1 MPTFTLKI
9 IPRPHQPRSK
19 RLKAISAAAAAVA
32 SSAANSS
39 SSSTQNPA
47 ESHTH
52 PNLSILNSI
61 ITQESEFTTT
71 AEATDS
77 EGNPVTVTTKKP
89 TRYLSLTTAD
99 TEGNTIVK
107 KIAAEY
113 ADAAAVLTPDSP
125 TRQQFLSSEEDD
137 EALGSITFRALQHF
151 VEGIVSKAVRS
162 ETFTS
167 GFTGEGY
174 ALQINEDGKSSLEID
189 TITVRQIMN
198 VFERIVSKAIRSETF
213 TSGFTGEGY
222 ALQINEDGKST
233 LEIDCLTV
241 RQLMTVFELI
251 IQKIRAVAGQ
261 LVVSPAN
268 AKVKSVSFYSD
279 DVKSRFSITTEEEC
293 PFLPGDL
300 VRCQVFSGSRQKSY
314 WVEVLTATSKGF
326 SVDAASFEEWGCRP
340 EVGDELV
347 LLGSTTHPERQA
359 AISITAAG
367 DGKPRIDILSDI
379 SSQSTQNALRARIGD
394 LSGISDPRFLEK
406 QPEGHGIYTD
416 NAFLHGTFVLRNGLD
431 VRTSFAIT
439 EDKIKS
445 SVSAV
450 RQDFIDTQ
458 GYLAN
463 PSFLHGLD
471 CWEAQNDAALYAAGA
486 TLIIAESEILAAQS
500 KGAAVIT
507 DAERPALR
515 IANSEIIQRNARMRQ
530 LPVIITDATG
540 LKLPALVNFA
550 ILAHVITPGT
560 LTVTF
565 LHESTDGFAP
575 TQKFLLQRQ
584 LETTDSYTQISATGP
599 WTATGDFSLAYTG
612 EIRIRSILLTSDP
625 VESFTKRYRTLFE
638 QSSNLVKLAAAIYDH
653 DEQLIQES
661 GLLIR
666 PEGSGLYLQKA
677 DGSLALIGVAE
688 EKTGEDG
695 QTRTVIHLTSDH
707 IALEGLVTA
716 NGYFRILTDG
726 SIETQNAKIGGYI
739 YSNFKPIE
747 NSDATL
753 ISPGTYKLNSNL
765 YILSFGDNIILPVEK
780 KYEGA
785 RVIIA
790 NTQFWELRIP
800 QPPTTLTIQ
809 DGAAVFHAGFL
820 KNGSYYGA
828 QKIEFKAGSVELVLA
843 SIPNEEGKSSFVWV
857 ILSHSCAYFDFS

>member
-19 RLKAISAAAAAVA
+19 RLKAISAAAATTAT
-32 SSAANSS
+32 SAAASS

-47 ESHTH
+47 ATHTH

-61 ITQESEFTTT
+61 ITQEAEYTTT
-71 AEATDS
+71 AEATDTDGNPVTDS
-77 EGNPVTVTTKKP
+77 DGNPVTVTTTTP
-89 TRYLSLTTAD
+89 TRYLSLLTDETD
-99 TEGNTIVK
+99 EEGNPITQ
-107 KIAAEY
+107 KIAAEF
-113 ADAAAVLTPDSP
+113 ADAAAILTPDSP
-125 TRQQFLSSEEDD
+125 TRRQFLSSEDDD
-137 EALGSITFRALQHF
+137 EALGSITFQALQHF
-151 VEGIVSKAVRS
+151 IEGIVSKSVRS

-174 ALQINEDGKSSLEID
+174 ALQI
-189 TITVRQIMN
+189 T
-198 VFERIVSKAIRSETF
+198 
-213 TSGFTGEGY
+213 
-222 ALQINEDGKST
+222 EDGKST
-233 LEIDCLTV
+233 LEVDNLTV
-241 RQLMTVFELI
+241 RQLMNVFELV
-251 IQKIRAVAGQ
+251 IQKIRSVAGQ
-261 LVVSPAN
+261 LVISPAN
-268 AKVKSVSFYSD
+268 ARIRSVNAFSD
-279 DVKSRFSITTEEEC
+279 DIHTRYIITTEDTC
-293 PFLPGDL
+293 PFRPGDL
-300 VRCQVFSGSRQKSY
+300 VRCQVFSGPALKSY
-314 WVEVLTATSKGF
+314 WVEVISATTSAF
-326 SVDAASFEEWGCRP
+326 TVDAESFKEWNCAP
-340 EVGDELV
+340 EPGDDLV
-347 LLGSTTHPERQA
+347 LLGSTADESRQA

-367 DGKPRIDILSDI
+367 DGKPRIDILSAI
-379 SSQSTQNALRARIGD
+379 SSQSTQNALRARLGD
-394 LSGISDPRFLEK
+394 LSGISDPRFLEN

-416 NAFLHGTFVLRNGLD
+416 NAFLHGTFVLRNGAD

-515 IANSEIIQRNARMRQ
+515 IADSEIIQRNARMRQ
-530 LPVIITDATG
+530 HPVIITDADG

-565 LHESTDGFAP
+565 LHESTEGFAP
-575 TQKFLLQRQ
+575 TQKFLVQRQ
-584 LETTDSYTQISATGP
+584 LQTTDTYTQISATGP

-638 QSSNLVKLAAAIYDH
+638 QSSNLVKMAAAVYDH
-653 DEQLIQES
+653 DENLLQES

-695 QTRTVIHLTSDH
+695 QTRTVIHLTADH
-707 IALEGLVTA
+707 IALEGFVTA
-716 NGYFRILTDG
+716 NGNFRILPDG
-726 SIETQNAKIGGYI
+726 SIETQNARIGGYI

-747 NSDATL
+747 HSDATL
-753 ISPGTYKLNSNL
+753 ISPGTYLLNSNL
-765 YILSFGDNIILPVEK
+765 YILSAGENIILPVDK

-790 NTQFWELRIP
+790 DTRFWELREP
-800 QPPTTLTIQ
+800 QPGTTLTIQ
-809 DGAAVFHAGFL
+809 SGAAVFHAGFL

-828 QKIEFKAGSVELVLA
+828 DKIEFRAGSVELVLA
-843 SIPNEEGKSSFVWV
+843 SMPLEDGTSAFVWV
-857 ILSHSCAYFDFS
+857 ILSHSCAYFNHSLS